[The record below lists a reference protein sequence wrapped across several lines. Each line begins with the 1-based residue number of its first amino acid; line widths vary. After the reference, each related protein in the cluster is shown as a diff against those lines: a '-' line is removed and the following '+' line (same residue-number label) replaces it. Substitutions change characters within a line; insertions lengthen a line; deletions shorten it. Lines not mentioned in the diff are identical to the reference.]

1 MKKQPDIE
9 VPASGLEKLLHTAAF
24 AVIIGMFIYA
34 AVMVG
39 RLPDEIP
46 IHFNAAGEADNWGG
60 KASIFM
66 LPLISLPM
74 SLILFFLGRAPHLHN
89 FPFKVTEENAPKL
102 YRESRLMMAAM
113 HLMVT
118 GVFALITWQMVE
130 SAQGNASLG
139 PWLAV
144 IITAGPLA
152 LIAYFVIRM
161 FRLKN

>member
-9 VPASGLEKLLHTAAF
+9 VPASVLEKFLHITAF
-24 AVIIGMFIYA
+24 AVIIGMFVYA

-60 KASIFM
+60 KGAIFM

-74 SLILFFLGRAPHLHN
+74 SLILFFLGRAPHIHN
-89 FPFKVTEENAPKL
+89 YPFKVTEENASKL

-118 GVFALITWQMVE
+118 GIFALITWQMVE
-130 SAQGNASLG
+130 SAQGNAWLG
-139 PWLAV
+139 LWLTV
-144 IITAGPLA
+144 IITAAPLA
-152 LIAYFVIRM
+152 LIGYFLIRM

>member
-1 MKKQPDIE
+1 
-9 VPASGLEKLLHTAAF
+9 
-24 AVIIGMFIYA
+24 
-34 AVMVG
+34 
-39 RLPDEIP
+39 
-46 IHFNAAGEADNWGG
+46 
-60 KASIFM
+60 
-66 LPLISLPM
+66 
-74 SLILFFLGRAPHLHN
+74 
-89 FPFKVTEENAPKL
+89 
-102 YRESRLMMAAM
+102 MMAAM